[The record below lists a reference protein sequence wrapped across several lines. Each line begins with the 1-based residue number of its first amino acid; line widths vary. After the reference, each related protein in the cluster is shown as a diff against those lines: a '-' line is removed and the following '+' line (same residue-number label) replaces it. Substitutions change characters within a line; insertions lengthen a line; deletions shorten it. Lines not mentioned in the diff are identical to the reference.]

1 MKVFLTGN
9 KGYVGNVLAKKLVEE
24 NFDVVGCDLEF
35 FPQKFTNSDI
45 PQVRTLKKDVRD
57 LIDKDLQDCDA
68 VLHLAGLSNDPL
80 GELNPALTNE
90 INFLATV
97 KLAKL
102 AKDISIERFVF
113 SSSCSTYGSNN
124 DVVNENSQLSPLTAY
139 AKSKVD
145 SERELIKLKDDK
157 FMPIILRNATVYGV
171 SPSQRFDLVVNNLV
185 CSAITTGKI
194 KLLSDGTAWRPILH
208 VEDMADAFIHML
220 KTGNNVAGQ
229 CFNVGS
235 NDDNFSV
242 REIAEEIN
250 KEIPESEIEYPKE
263 PTKDKRSYKVNFDKI
278 HNIGYKTKWN
288 LKDGIVQ
295 IVDAIKNQKFKEEN
309 FNDKAFYRMKYI
321 KWLIESG
328 VIDKNLKFTN

>member
-45 PQVRTLKKDVRD
+45 PQVRTLKKDIRD
-57 LIDKDLQDCDA
+57 LIDKDLQDCDV

-102 AKDISIERFVF
+102 AKDIGIERFVF
-113 SSSCSTYGSNN
+113 SSSCSTYGSTN
-124 DVVNENSQLSPLTAY
+124 DVVDENSRLSPLTAY

-171 SPSQRFDLVVNNLV
+171 SPSQRLDLVVNNLV

-263 PTKDKRSYKVNFDKI
+263 PIKDKRSYKVNFDKI